1 MLVAFLAA
9 GISSHAAPE
18 PAGMKKGPGKPN
30 IVLILA
36 DDIGYGDLSCYGA
49 KLVQTPNLDR
59 LAKEGRRFSDA
70 HSPAAS
76 CTPSRRALLTGR
88 YSWRQPE
95 GAHIAPGDEAI
106 TIKPGTFTLPEM
118 LKRSV
123 YKTGIVG
130 KWHLGLGNE
139 GGPDWNGE
147 IKPSPLD
154 LGFDHSFIM
163 AATGDRVPTVYI
175 EDRHVVGLDP
185 ADPIQVS
192 YKAKIG
198 DEPTGAEHPELL
210 KLKHTHGHDMTIVNG
225 VGRIGWM
232 T

>member
-1 MLVAFLAA
+1 MTDSLLLPPSGKTTTQDRPTAGIHIMNIHPQARDANPNIVTARASFGFARSLASPARMLVAFLAA

-88 YSWRQPE
+88 YSWRERIQ
-95 GAHIAPGDEAI
+95 
-106 TIKPGTFTLPEM
+106 
-118 LKRSV
+118 
-123 YKTGIVG
+123 
-130 KWHLGLGNE
+130 N
-139 GGPDWNGE
+139 
-147 IKPSPLD
+147 
-154 LGFDHSFIM
+154 
-163 AATGDRVPTVYI
+163 
-175 EDRHVVGLDP
+175 P
-185 ADPIQVS
+185 AS
-192 YKAKIG
+192 C
-198 DEPTGAEHPELL
+198 
-210 KLKHTHGHDMTIVNG
+210 
-225 VGRIGWM
+225 
-232 T
+232 